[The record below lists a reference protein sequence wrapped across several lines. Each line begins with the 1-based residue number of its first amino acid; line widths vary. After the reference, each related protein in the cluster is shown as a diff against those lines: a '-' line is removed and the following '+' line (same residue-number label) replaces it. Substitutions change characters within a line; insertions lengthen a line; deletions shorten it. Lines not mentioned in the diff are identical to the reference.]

1 MSDFFFTLSHIN
13 QVAAAFW
20 KSNKNK
26 KVWAFHAPMGAGKT
40 TFIHALCSE
49 ILKVKNN
56 ISSPTF
62 AIINE
67 YASDVAGTVLH
78 MDWYRLK
85 SEEEAIHT
93 GIEDALYSGNLCL
106 VEWPEKAEGLLP
118 DDTLHIYIEAVDATT
133 RRIYVPQPEDDAAVD

>member
-1 MSDFFFTLSHIN
+1 MDAIFELQHIN
-13 QVAAAFW
+13 QVATAFW
-20 KSNKNK
+20 KLNKAK

-49 ILKVKNN
+49 ILKVESN

-67 YASDVAGTVLH
+67 YNSPIAGSVLH
-78 MDWYRLK
+78 MDWYRIK
-85 SEEEAIHT
+85 DEEEAIST

-106 VEWPEKAEGLLP
+106 VEWPEKAASLLP
-118 DDTLHIYIEAVDATT
+118 DDTLHIYIEALDTQT
-133 RRIYVPQPEDDAAVD
+133 RRIYVPELEFEDAE

>member
-1 MSDFFFTLSHIN
+1 MDAIFELQHIN

-20 KSNKNK
+20 KLNKAK

-49 ILKVKNN
+49 ILKVESN

-67 YASDVAGTVLH
+67 YNSPIAGSVLH
-78 MDWYRLK
+78 MDWYRIK
-85 SEEEAIHT
+85 DEEEAIST

-106 VEWPEKAEGLLP
+106 VEWPEKAASLLP
-118 DDTLHIYIEAVDATT
+118 DDTLHIYIEALDAQT
-133 RRIYVPQPEDDAAVD
+133 RRIYVPELEFEDAE

>member
-1 MSDFFFTLSHIN
+1 MSDFFYTLKHIN

-20 KSNKNK
+20 KSNKAK

-49 ILKVKNN
+49 ILNVESN

-67 YASDVAGTVLH
+67 YNSQVAGTILH
-78 MDWYRLK
+78 MDWYRIK
-85 SEEEAIHT
+85 DEEEAIST

-106 VEWPEKAEGLLP
+106 VEWPEKAASLLP
-118 DDTLHIYIEAVDATT
+118 NDTLHIFIEAVDANT
-133 RRIYVPQPEDDAAVD
+133 RRIYVPELEFEAAE

>member
-1 MSDFFFTLSHIN
+1 MSDFFYTLPHIN

-20 KSNKNK
+20 KSNKQK

-40 TFIHALCSE
+40 TFIHALCKE
-49 ILKVKNN
+49 VLKVESN

-67 YASDVAGTVLH
+67 YSSTICGAVLH

-85 SEEEAIHT
+85 DEDEAINA
-93 GIEDALYSGNLCL
+93 GVEDALTNGNLCL
-106 VEWPEKAEGLLP
+106 VEWPEKAENLLP
-118 DDTLHIYIEAVDATT
+118 DDTIHIHIEVIDTAT
-133 RRIYVPQPEDDAAVD
+133 RRIYIPQPEEDE